1 MTMAGTPEQPSLWQD
16 RIRLDEAFYRA
27 LCDHPVPVSETAL
40 KAIGP
45 RSMTLDVYIWL
56 AYRLHALKRDTEVS
70 WLALYAQF
78 GAGFKRLRAFRAQF
92 IESIELALAVYP
104 DARIS
109 IDEAGVILRPSR
121 PAIAKQ

>member
-1 MTMAGTPEQPSLWQD
+1 MDDDTPQSE
-16 RIRLDEAFYRA
+16 RREA
-27 LCDHPVPVSETAL
+27 
-40 KAIGP
+40 
-45 RSMTLDVYIWL
+45 
-56 AYRLHALKRDTEVS
+56 
-70 WLALYAQF
+70 LALYAQF